1 MQFLSFGLT
10 MVVIWTLLGC
20 QIAVSKSRSRAAR
33 QQSEQ
38 LAHEILMNRLELER
52 LAGPREPA
60 MANLTISRQKRV
72 MERQNAFRVMV
83 DGENIG
89 EVGNGESDSFSLAAG
104 VHEVHLEMRRF
115 SSPSL
120 EVILEPGQTT
130 SLICRPHVAW
140 WRVQWD
146 MLHPGEWIELAR
158 DEESRVDPQ
167 FQTATAKRHGVV
179 SNAHDETS
187 AWD

>member
-1 MQFLSFGLT
+1 MHFVSFGLT
-10 MVVIWTLLGC
+10 MVVIWSLLGW
-20 QIAVSKSRSRAAR
+20 QIAVSKRRSRGAR
-33 QQSEQ
+33 RQSEQ
-38 LAHEILMNRLELER
+38 VAHEILMSRLELER
-52 LAGPREPA
+52 LTGPREPT
-60 MANLTISRQKRV
+60 MANLTISRQKCV

-83 DGENIG
+83 DGQNIG

-104 VHEVHLEMRRF
+104 VHEVHLEVRRF

-120 EVILEPGQTT
+120 EVNLEPDQTT
-130 SLICRPHVAW
+130 TLTCRPHVAW

-167 FQTATAKRHGVV
+167 SQTATA
-179 SNAHDETS
+179 
-187 AWD
+187 WD